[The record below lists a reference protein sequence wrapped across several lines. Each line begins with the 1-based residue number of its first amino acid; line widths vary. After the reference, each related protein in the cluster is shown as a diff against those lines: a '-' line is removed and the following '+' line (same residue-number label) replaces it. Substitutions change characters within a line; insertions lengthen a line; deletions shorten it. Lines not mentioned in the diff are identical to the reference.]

1 VFFLK
6 VLVAVDSFKGS
17 LSAKEACS
25 AIREG
30 ILRASSCANVE
41 ILPLADGGEG
51 TVDAV
56 SCIDGCE
63 TISVDTFD
71 ALMRSVKARYC
82 ILGDTAVMEMA
93 AASGIMLL
101 AKEELNPKIT
111 TTYGCGVMMKD
122 ALDRGI
128 SKIILGIGGSATN
141 DGGAGALCALGAK
154 LLDKS
159 LQELSPGGAAL
170 KALHKID
177 MSGFDKRIR
186 DTQITVACDVSVT
199 LCGESGATKVFAK
212 QKGADKSDI
221 LLLEE
226 ALLNYGKILQDTFM
240 MPVFDIEGGGAAGGL
255 GAMLCVCCGA
265 ALLPGL
271 ELIARLVRLEDRIRE
286 CDIVITGEGK
296 TDAST
301 LLGKLPI
308 AVMRLAKS
316 HTRPCILLSGDID
329 CESSLLYD
337 AGFSQVFKARPN
349 GVSTEYSMTHASR
362 LLKKRA
368 AEIFG

>member
-1 VFFLK
+1 MK

-17 LSAKEACS
+17 LSSKEACI
-25 AIREG
+25 AISEG
-30 ILRASSCANVE
+30 IYKVNPSANVD

-63 TISVDTFD
+63 TIAIDTFD
-71 ALMRSVKARYC
+71 ALMRPVKARYC
-82 ILGDTAVMEMA
+82 ILGDTAIMEMA
-93 AASGIMLL
+93 SASGITLL
-101 AKEELNPKIT
+101 MKDELNPKIT
-111 TTYGCGVMMKD
+111 TTYGCGILIKD
-122 ALDRGI
+122 ALQRGI

-159 LQELSPGGAAL
+159 LKELPLGGAAL
-170 KALHKID
+170 LSLHTID
-177 MSGFDKRIR
+177 MSGFDKRIHAAK
-186 DTQITVACDVSVT
+186 IKVACDVTAT
-199 LCGESGATKVFAK
+199 LCGKNGATKVFAK
-212 QKGADKSDI
+212 QKGADKKDI

-226 ALLNYGKILQDTFM
+226 ALLNYGKILKDTFM
-240 MPVFDIEGGGAAGGL
+240 VPVFDIEGGGAAGGL

-265 ALLPGL
+265 VLLPGL
-271 ELIARLVRLEDRIRE
+271 ELIAGLLKLEEKIRVS
-286 CDIVITGEGK
+286 DIVITGEGK

-308 AVMRLAKS
+308 SVMRLAKS
-316 HTRPCILLSGDID
+316 YQKPCILLSGDID

-337 AGFSQVFKARPN
+337 AGFSQVYKARPN
-349 GVSTEYSMTHASR
+349 GASAEYSITFAFE
-362 LLKKRA
+362 LLKNKA

>member
-1 VFFLK
+1 MFFLK

-141 DGGAGALCALGAK
+141 DGGAGALALSGQSFLIKAS
-154 LLDKS
+154 KS
-159 LQELSPGGAAL
+159 SPRAG
-170 KALHKID
+170 
-177 MSGFDKRIR
+177 
-186 DTQITVACDVSVT
+186 
-199 LCGESGATKVFAK
+199 
-212 QKGADKSDI
+212 
-221 LLLEE
+221 LLLRLCIKSICQ
-226 ALLNYGKILQDTFM
+226 ALIKEFGIL
-240 MPVFDIEGGGAAGGL
+240 
-255 GAMLCVCCGA
+255 
-265 ALLPGL
+265 
-271 ELIARLVRLEDRIRE
+271 
-286 CDIVITGEGK
+286 K
-296 TDAST
+296 
-301 LLGKLPI
+301 
-308 AVMRLAKS
+308 
-316 HTRPCILLSGDID
+316 
-329 CESSLLYD
+329 
-337 AGFSQVFKARPN
+337 
-349 GVSTEYSMTHASR
+349 
-362 LLKKRA
+362 
-368 AEIFG
+368 